1 MNPTRDTPGYARRLG
16 AWSAAMMVV
25 GGVIGGGIFVN
36 PSTVAQRT
44 GSGISLLVLWVIGGL
59 LTLAGALCFAELG
72 ARRPHAGGSYIYL
85 REAFGG
91 LPAFLFGWTM
101 LLVNYSGSIA
111 AVAMIFARYACAAL
125 AWPEQGVK
133 PLAIGA
139 IVFLTGINWFG
150 IRAGALVQNLFTVL
164 KLLAVAALVA
174 TGLALAGVDGTGAAF
189 AADPGRTQLPTAAL
203 VGALLPVLFSYGGFA
218 YVNNIAGEIRQPQR
232 NIPRALGLGMLLVL
246 GCYVLV
252 NIAYM
257 AALGHAGLAA
267 SATPAADVM
276 ARMFGEDGRRLIAI
290 GIAISTFGYCNIA
303 LIGSARVFQV
313 MGEDGVFFRSVARLH
328 PRWHT
333 PNLALVI
340 IAGWAVALAL
350 SGSYNQLLDYSTI
363 GDWLG
368 YAATVATL
376 FWYRRRRAPSSQTY
390 RTPWHPLLP
399 LLFIAAVAMVTV
411 IMLVSKPFNVGMGV
425 LIILAGV
432 PVYLLWQRLFS
443 KRPDKPG

>member
-1 MNPTRDTPGYARRLG
+1 MTDTAAHPGYVRRLG

-36 PSTVAQRT
+36 PSAVAART
-44 GSGISLLVLWVIGGL
+44 GSGVSLLLLWVIGGA

-72 ARRPHAGGSYIYL
+72 ARRPQAGGAYIYL

-111 AVAMIFARYACAAL
+111 AVGMIFARYACAAMAL
-125 AWPEQGVK
+125 PDTYVK
-133 PLAIGA
+133 PLGVGA
-139 IVFLTGINWFG
+139 IVFLAGVNWFG
-150 IRAGALVQNLFTVL
+150 IRAGAFVQNLFTVL
-164 KLLAVAALVA
+164 KLLAVAALVV
-174 TGLALAGVDGTGAAF
+174 TGLALAGVDGTSSAF
-189 AADPGRTQLPTAAL
+189 AADPARAHLPAWAL

-252 NIAYM
+252 NIAYL
-257 AALGHAGLAA
+257 AVLGHGGLAA

-276 ARMFGEDGRRLIAI
+276 AHMFGDAGRRVIAI

-303 LIGSARVFQV
+303 LICAARVLQV
-313 MGEDGVFFRSVARLH
+313 MGEDGVFFHSMSRLH

-333 PNLALVI
+333 PNRALLGVS
-340 IAGWAVALAL
+340 AWAVLLTL
-350 SGSYNQLLDYSTI
+350 SGSYNQLLNYATV

-368 YAATVATL
+368 YAAAVATL
-376 FWYRRRRAPSSQTY
+376 FWYRRHHIETTPGYRAPVF
-390 RTPWHPLLP
+390 PLLP
-399 LLFIAAVAMVTV
+399 LTFIATVALVTV
-411 IMLVSKPFNVGMGV
+411 IMLISSPFNVGMGV
-425 LIILAGV
+425 AIIVAGV
-432 PVYLLWQRLFS
+432 PVYALWQRLFS
-443 KRPDKPG
+443 Q